1 MQASGHLPL
10 FAMAPGHQLLP
21 TPPLPCDFSLA
32 AAHCRWR
39 YLFPAAVVIQTPL
52 KPPLFL
58 AVIRSA
64 GRIQI
69 QQPPAPAVLPPCRAR
84 CWFSLLAVEPHR
96 RSSSS
101 DFPSQPKFLHLLESL
116 CPSPRPTARLPD
128 AHSSSLP
135 QSTLCSSMAA
145 CSTAQPLS
153 SSCSPRQPSL
163 PPSSWTPNVD
173 LIPTCSLVESSSS
186 LVVDLPQQLGS
197 NSADASSPWLRTSYG
212 AGLVH
217 VAEVHLCVRTPLAPL
232 GSRPATAPLG
242 APLLAMAGA
251 RPRSSVP
258 SLLGSSSP
266 LPQLGLRRSALVKED
281 PSAQLGSSASSL

>member
-116 CPSPRPTARLPD
+116 SAHLHGRPHGSLMRTPPPFPSRLSALPWRLAPLRSRSAPRAPLDNRRCLPRRG
-128 AHSSSLP
+128 L
-135 QSTLCSSMAA
+135 QTSTLSQPAASSNLHPRWL
-145 CSTAQPLS
+145 SISLS
-153 SSCSPRQPSL
+153 SSALILPMRRLHGCGHRTVLALCMWPRSI
-163 PPSSWTPNVD
+163 SV
-173 LIPTCSLVESSSS
+173 C
-186 LVVDLPQQLGS
+186 
-197 NSADASSPWLRTSYG
+197 
-212 AGLVH
+212 
-217 VAEVHLCVRTPLAPL
+217 
-232 GSRPATAPLG
+232 
-242 APLLAMAGA
+242 A
-251 RPRSSVP
+251 RPWPR
-258 SLLGSSSP
+258 LDLAQ
-266 LPQLGLRRSALVKED
+266 PQLRSALLCSPWPARV
-281 PSAQLGSSASSL
+281 LGLLSLLFSGRARPCLSLDCAARLW